1 MEKVSDYPKGIGL
14 ENNFRNFI
22 LEKKKVTDFLIASY
36 ISHKCGIKTFL
47 KWSINKCPKGTY

>member
-36 ISHKCGIKTFL
+36 ISHKVVLKLFY
-47 KWSINKCPKGTY
+47 KWSINKCPKDIH

>member
-22 LEKKKVTDFLIASY
+22 LEKKIVTDFLIATY
-36 ISHKCGIKTFL
+36 ISHRHGIKTFL
-47 KWSINKCPKGTY
+47 KWSISKCPKGTH